1 MHGLRAFQ
9 LLALAFLSQEKIAT
23 SLHRRLFVVVSIFL
37 SKLVLHL
44 MVLIMD
50 LIWLAVQHETSHWV
64 FSRLSRGIS
73 CQFTAMWNAARDSGI
88 RLKMLI
94 SKVE

>member
-23 SLHRRLFVVVSIFL
+23 SLHRKLFVVVSIFL
-37 SKLVLHL
+37 SKLVLL
-44 MVLIMD
+44 MVLIMY
-50 LIWLAVQHETSHWV
+50 LIWLAVQHETSHLV
-64 FSRLSRGIS
+64 FSRLPRGIS

>member
-9 LLALAFLSQEKIAT
+9 LLALAFLSQEKIA
-23 SLHRRLFVVVSIFL
+23 SLHRKLFAVVSIFL
-37 SKLVLHL
+37 SKLVLL

-64 FSRLSRGIS
+64 FSRLPRGIS
-73 CQFTAMWNAARDSGI
+73 CQFIAMWNAARDSGI